1 MIVANLATYPARKE
15 QLRQSLPV
23 ISAQVDRVN
32 LVLNEYE
39 SVPAWLRDF
48 DNVHP
53 HLPDEDY
60 KDVGKFV
67 FNTPEADAI
76 LLLDDDLNYP
86 EDFVATTVARF
97 ETLQGRV
104 VAGYHSSNYLPA
116 EAPDAPRPYVRKVK
130 HFRTPQARFL
140 YSDQIA
146 TNSAILRPQDM
157 PPLDYM
163 RGSQKFVDVRLA
175 KWSFEQGISHV
186 ALPREKWWITQID
199 VDESI
204 YESFTQTF
212 PPHVDDEI
220 LSYALKRPNIGK
232 PVRT

>member
-1 MIVANLATYPARKE
+1 MRRKQE
-15 QLRQSLPV
+15 SDDD
-23 ISAQVDRVN
+23 SAD
-32 LVLNEYE
+32 
-39 SVPAWLRDF
+39 SS
-48 DNVHP
+48 
-53 HLPDEDY
+53 DEDSSEDEEDE
-60 KDVGKFV
+60 DVLV
-67 FNTPEADAI
+67 
-76 LLLDDDLNYP
+76 
-86 EDFVATTVARF
+86 
-97 ETLQGRV
+97 
-104 VAGYHSSNYLPA
+104 SSLVTQ
-116 EAPDAPRPYVRKVK
+116 R
-130 HFRTPQARFL
+130 RTPQARFL
-140 YSDQIA
+140 YTDQIA

-175 KWSFEQGISHV
+175 KWSFEQGIAHV

-232 PVRT
+232 PVEI